1 MINVG
6 RRAGRGAAVAGGKA
20 YVFRLFVAGN
30 ESNSAQARGNLA
42 QLCEEYL
49 KGRYQINIVD
59 VLKDPAIA
67 LKHSVL
73 LTPMLIMLKP
83 RLGVSVLG
91 NLSDSKKVLATFR
104 LIGDKR

>member
-1 MINVG
+1 MIKSR
-6 RRAGRGAAVAGGKA
+6 RRARRKAAPAGGKA

-30 ESNSAQARGNLA
+30 ESNSTHARANLA
-42 QLCEEYL
+42 RLCEEHL
-49 KGRYQINIVD
+49 KGRYQIDIVD
-59 VLKDPAIA
+59 VLEDSAMA

-91 NLSDSKKVLATFR
+91 NLSDTKKVLATLR
-104 LIGDKR
+104 LIGDER

>member
-1 MINVG
+1 MINASK
-6 RRAGRGAAVAGGKA
+6 RAGNGAAVAGGKA
-20 YVFRLFVAGN
+20 YAFRLFVAGN
-30 ESNSAQARGNLA
+30 ESNSIQARGNLT

-49 KGRYQINIVD
+49 KGRYHIDIVD

-73 LTPMLIMLKP
+73 LTPMLVMLKP

-91 NLSDSKKVLATFR
+91 NLGDTKKVIAALR
-104 LIGDKR
+104 LIGGER

>member
-1 MINVG
+1 MINAG
-6 RRAGRGAAVAGGKA
+6 RRAGNGAAVAGSKA
-20 YVFRLFVAGN
+20 YAFRLFVAGN

-42 QLCEEYL
+42 RLCEEHL
-49 KGRYQINIVD
+49 KGRFQIDVVD

-83 RLGVSVLG
+83 PLGVSVLG
-91 NLSDSKKVLATFR
+91 NLSDTKKVLATLR
-104 LIGDKR
+104 LTGDKR